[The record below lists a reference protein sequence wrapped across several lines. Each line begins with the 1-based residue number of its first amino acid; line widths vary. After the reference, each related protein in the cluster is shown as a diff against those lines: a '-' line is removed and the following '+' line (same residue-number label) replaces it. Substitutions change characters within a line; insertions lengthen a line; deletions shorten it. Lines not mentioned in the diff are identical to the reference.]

1 MERVTRG
8 RARILLALFAVVVLL
23 FGFRLYDLQVIK
35 TGGSTDN
42 TTTFTTYTTVKA
54 ARGDILDTH
63 GNVLVS
69 NRASYNLTMNHYV
82 LLTAD
87 GTNDYLYKLVKCCL
101 ENGIEYDEHFP
112 VSRERPFTS
121 TLSEQNAAWQGHFQ
135 TYLNVVEL
143 DSDISAPLLVDHLR
157 KYYKIPETWTHE
169 EARLVIGLRY
179 EMDLRSC
186 VGSLPNYIFLEDV
199 SDEDLSALME
209 LNIPG
214 LNVEASTVR
223 EYNTKYAAHILGYVG
238 KMNAE
243 QYEKYKNNPDY
254 TMDSEIGQDG
264 FEAAFEEYLHGV
276 DGLREDTV
284 TTSGELVSSRYIEE
298 PKAGSNVE
306 VSIDINLQRAAE
318 EMFDQVVKELH
329 ALEEGEDGQDAK
341 GGAVV
346 AMDTKTGQV
355 LVCASYPTY
364 DLSTFF
370 SDYAS
375 ILEAENG
382 PLFNRALQ
390 GIYPPGS
397 TYKMSMAIAAIDS
410 KIIDSATTI
419 YDHGIW
425 DQDGTSRDK
434 YKDFQLYCL
443 QYTNYGQL
451 HEAMNA
457 AEALMV
463 SCNYFF
469 YELGDK
475 ISLSAMDST
484 AKGLGLGEKTGV
496 ELFEEQGHRANRE
509 TKKLLYTGE
518 DAEWFQ
524 ADKITAAIGQSDNR
538 FTPIQLCAYASA
550 LANRGTRYRAT
561 FLNRVV
567 SADYRELL
575 HQTTPSVLSTFEIGD
590 DAYLAYTQGMYLV
603 THGNGEWS
611 GTGSKYFKDYPIAVA
626 AKTGTAQTDAGS
638 DASDNGAFVC
648 YAPYEEPRIA
658 IAVYGEQAGHG
669 STLAKVAKAILDAY
683 FEVGEIGDVTTNEN
697 QVS

>member
-8 RARILLALFAVVVLL
+8 RVRILLSLFLVVVIL
-23 FGFRLYDLQVIK
+23 FGFKLYDLQVVQ

-54 ARGDILDTH
+54 ARGDILDTN

-69 NRASYNLTMNHYV
+69 NRASYNLVMNHYV

-87 GTNDYLYKLVKCCL
+87 GTNDFLYKLVKCCQ
-101 ENGIEYDEHFP
+101 ENNIEYTEHFP
-112 VSRERPFTS
+112 VSQERPFTD
-121 TLSEQNAAWQGHFQ
+121 TRTEQNAAWQGHFQ
-135 TYLNVVEL
+135 TYLNMVEL
-143 DSDISAPLLVDHLR
+143 DSDISAPLLIDQLR

-199 SDEDLSALME
+199 SDEDLSSVME

-238 KMNAE
+238 PMNADQWE
-243 QYEKYKNNPDY
+243 NYKNNPDY

-284 TTSGELVSSRYIEE
+284 TTSGELVSSRYLVE

-318 EMFDQVVKELH
+318 ETMADVIT
-329 ALEEGEDGQDAK
+329 ALRNQEDGKDGKDAQ

-346 AMDTKTGQV
+346 ALDVKTGQV
-355 LVCASYPTY
+355 LVCSSYPTY

-370 SDYAS
+370 EDYSA
-375 ILEAENG
+375 ILETEHD

-397 TYKMSMAIAAIDS
+397 TYKMSMTVAAIDS
-410 KIIDSATTI
+410 GIIDSGTTI

-425 DQDGTSRDK
+425 DQDGSGRDK

-443 QYTNYGQL
+443 QYTTYGQL
-451 HEAMNA
+451 HESMNA
-457 AEALMV
+457 SEALMV

-484 AKGLGLGEKTGV
+484 AKGLGLGEATGI
-496 ELFEEQGHRANRE
+496 ELYEKIGHRANRE

-538 FTPIQLCAYASA
+538 FTPLQLCVYAST
-550 LANRGTRYRAT
+550 LANRGTRYRST

-567 SADYRELL
+567 SSDYRNLL
-575 HQTTPSVLSTFEIGD
+575 YQNAPSVLSTFDIGD

-611 GTGSKYFKDYPIAVA
+611 GTASKLFKDYPIAVA

-638 DASDNGAFVC
+638 DASDNGAFIC
-648 YAPYEEPRIA
+648 YAPYDDPQIA
-658 IAVYGEQAGHG
+658 IAVYGERAGHG
-669 STLAKVAKAILDAY
+669 STLAQVAKSILDVY

>member
-1 MERVTRG
+1 MERITRF
-8 RARILLALFAVVVLL
+8 RIRILSLAFAVVAFLY
-23 FGFRLYDLQVIK
+23 GIRLYDLQVIE
-35 TGGSTDN
+35 TGGNTDN

-54 ARGDILDTH
+54 ARGDILDKN

-69 NRASYNLTMNHYV
+69 NRASYNLVINHYV
-82 LLTAD
+82 LLTAE
-87 GTNDYLYKLVKCCL
+87 GTNDFLYKLVKCCM
-101 ENGIEYDEHFP
+101 ENGIAYTEHLP
-112 VSRERPFTS
+112 ISLDRPFTS
-121 TLSEQNAAWQGHFQ
+121 TVAEQNSSWQRHFQ
-135 TYLNVVEL
+135 TFLNMVEL
-143 DSDISAPLLVDHLR
+143 DSDISAPLLVEQLR
-157 KYYKIPETWTHE
+157 KYYKIPATWTHE
-169 EARLVIGLRY
+169 EARRVIGLRY

-186 VGSLPNYIFLEDV
+186 VPSLPNYIFLEDV
-199 SDEDLSALME
+199 SDEALSAIME

-238 KMNAE
+238 KMNP
-243 QYEKYKNNPDY
+243 QQWEKYENNPDY

-284 TTSGELVSSRYIEE
+284 TVSGELVSSRYIVQ
-298 PKAGSNVE
+298 PKAGANVE

-318 EMFDQVVKELH
+318 ETMAQVITDLRNQED
-329 ALEEGEDGQDAK
+329 GEDGKDAQ

-346 AMDTKTGQV
+346 AIDVKTGQV

-370 SDYAS
+370 ENYDA
-375 ILEAENG
+375 ILNAEGG

-390 GIYPPGS
+390 GTYPPGS
-397 TYKMSMAIAAIDS
+397 TYKMSMAIASIDS
-410 KIIDSATTI
+410 GVIDSGTKI
-419 YDHGIW
+419 YDYGVW

-434 YKDFQLYCL
+434 YRDFQLYCL

-451 HEAMNA
+451 HENMNA
-457 AEALMV
+457 SEALMV

-475 ISLSAMDST
+475 TGLSAMDKT
-484 AKGLGLGEKTGV
+484 AKGLGLGEYTGV
-496 ELFEEQGHRANRE
+496 ELYEEKGHRANKE
-509 TKKLLYTGE
+509 TKKLLYKGE
-518 DAEWFQ
+518 DASWFQ
-524 ADKITAAIGQSDNR
+524 ADQITAAIGQSDNK
-538 FTPIQLCAYASA
+538 FTPIQLCSYTAA
-550 LANRGTRYRAT
+550 LANRGTRYRAS

-567 SADYRELL
+567 SADYRDLVY
-575 HQTTPSVLSTFEIGD
+575 QNSPAILSTFDISD
-590 DAYLAYTQGMYLV
+590 DAYKAYTEGMYMV

-648 YAPYEEPRIA
+648 YAPYENPQIA
-658 IAVYGEQAGHG
+658 IAVYGEKAGHG
-669 STLAKVAKAILDAY
+669 STLAQVGKSILDVY